1 MEILGISSI
10 ILKMKTSVL
19 TFFLCAVLVGVAYS
33 AIVAGKSLKNV
44 SLQSRKEVAVNY
56 SSGQFAQVSLQPV
69 DNMGNDFE

>member
-1 MEILGISSI
+1 MEIRGISSI

-44 SLQSRKEVAVNY
+44 SLQARKEVAVNY